1 MDGWCGCIH
10 ATFLAQGTWKSTSKS
25 GEFARVASWVG
36 PSFMGRI
43 IGVRYAATLLL
54 AANALAGCST
64 TDGLDSM
71 LVDPSRY
78 EGYNCKDLGGQ
89 LQSLDKREKDL
100 NNLINRADESTAGV
114 VIGAFAYRTDLQTV
128 VADKKV
134 LRRTMAE
141 KKCQLAP
148 ALTSDQVIR

>member
-1 MDGWCGCIH
+1 
-10 ATFLAQGTWKSTSKS
+10 
-25 GEFARVASWVG
+25 
-36 PSFMGRI
+36 MGRI
-43 IGVRYAATLLL
+43 TGIRCAALLVL
-54 AANALAGCST
+54 AASALAGCST

-78 EGYNCKDLGGQ
+78 EGYNCKELAGQ

-134 LRRTMAE
+134 LRRTLAE
-141 KKCQLAP
+141 KKCQLTP
-148 ALTSDQVIR
+148 SLTSDQVIR